1 MNLPIASVAAV
12 ALGGLAALGVIAM
25 PVGALEGLV
34 MDSGLPAVLAAAE
47 PPLGFTARA
56 AIAVGVGGLVAALS
70 WVALFV
76 LFGTRGLTI
85 GKSEEI
91 VSEAEGEDEVA
102 APVLRRA
109 DAHPDAPPRPPLLAT
124 RDLGT
129 PFLDVKAPE
138 PAPVAKAVQP
148 EPAVIH
154 EPVAIA
160 PVAAQAPAEQPL
172 PADFD
177 QPLAAFD
184 PGAIPAAPVPPSAP
198 IAPLHRQKRPA
209 VFDENER
216 FEIFELTP
224 PVRPAPRPRPA
235 PVAPLHDEAIVR
247 PETDASIHA
256 LLERLERGVVR
267 TGLATAAPR
276 PRDAERGLE
285 DALVTLRNLA
295 RRA

>member
-12 ALGGLAALGVIAM
+12 ALGGLAALGVVAM
-25 PVGALEGLV
+25 PTGMLEGLV

-56 AIAVGVGGLVAALS
+56 AIALGTGGMVAALS

-85 GKSEEI
+85 GKSDAIAAETET
-91 VSEAEGEDEVA
+91 EAEVA

-138 PAPVAKAVQP
+138 PAQAAEP
-148 EPAVIH
+148 ESITP
-154 EPVAIA
+154 EPVALPE
-160 PVAAQAPAEQPL
+160 PVAVAVPKAPAERPL

-184 PGAIPAAPVPPSAP
+184 PGAIPAAPTRRPAP
-198 IAPLHRQKRPA
+198 IAPLHRKKRPA

-235 PVAPLHDEAIVR
+235 PIAPLHDEAIVR